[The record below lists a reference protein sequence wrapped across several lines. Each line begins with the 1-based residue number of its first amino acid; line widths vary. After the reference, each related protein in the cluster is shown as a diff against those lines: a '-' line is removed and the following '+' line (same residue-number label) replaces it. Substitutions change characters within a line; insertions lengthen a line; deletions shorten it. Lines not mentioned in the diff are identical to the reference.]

1 MPPCTITAKS
11 TTRLQNKYHP
21 EWSVNQAVWKSDNQ
35 GLEEAAF
42 IQIGR
47 GTEMWRDA
55 GEAQRQEWVVSHPRV
70 VDKNW
75 EVHFL
80 Q

>member
-1 MPPCTITAKS
+1 
-11 TTRLQNKYHP
+11 
-21 EWSVNQAVWKSDNQ
+21 
-35 GLEEAAF
+35 
-42 IQIGR
+42 
-47 GTEMWRDA
+47 MWRDA

-80 Q
+80 QQDTLLIQGVKAVLPNTQKQTKGGCENEETKKYGPNEGTEQNSRKRTK